1 MLVTTRTA
9 EIIEF
14 LQVLEVCLDH
24 RQAHSKRCFVLLN
37 FVNTMLPKNSAGD
50 DTQPSTTHFLIK
62 YFVKT
67 WIIELLSMVKATILF
82 LHLVLLLFHW
92 IVILSSKTVLP
103 FHFEHQTLLP
113 VYAEAIALSGK
124 SIASLG

>member
-9 EIIEF
+9 AIIEF

-37 FVNTMLPKNSAGD
+37 FCEYNVAKEFSVN
-50 DTQPSTTHFLIK
+50 DTQSSTTHFLIK
-62 YFVKT
+62 YFVK
-67 WIIELLSMVKATILF
+67 ATILF
-82 LHLVLLLFHW
+82 LQLVLLLFHW